1 MIERIRQVVTSEEK
15 NLEDFIEASTLAQT
29 VLHHTSGEGH
39 PAMSVL
45 KEGMDKRYW
54 PTMLGG
60 CRTVLM
66 LFDNDALDS
75 PRLRVARELEGD
87 VLDIAETQVRAA
99 EKILDPT
106 QKEIRLAVAGFLA
119 GSALEDAL
127 RRLCDK
133 VRVSYEAGRTSL
145 SKLQAALYSPSSGVE
160 HVSVS
165 EAKQI
170 TTWGDTRNK
179 ADHGNFREITQTE
192 VVTMIMGVRS
202 FIERHL

>member
-1 MIERIRQVVTSEEK
+1 MQQEQAAIRAMIERIRQVVTSEEK

-87 VLDIAETQVRAA
+87 VLEEQLAA
-99 EKILDPT
+99 
-106 QKEIRLAVAGFLA
+106 
-119 GSALEDAL
+119 
-127 RRLCDK
+127 
-133 VRVSYEAGRTSL
+133 
-145 SKLQAALYSPSSGVE
+145 GVE
-160 HVSVS
+160 VDSR
-165 EAKQI
+165 
-170 TTWGDTRNK
+170 GCRDR
-179 ADHGNFREITQTE
+179 HGNP
-192 VVTMIMGVRS
+192 
-202 FIERHL
+202 